1 MLGLDISSLS
11 FNILEHDNCK
21 LSTKLINQPVSSTL
35 ESNFFCFKNP
45 LNSSVYNFQHF
56 KSMPV
61 KRCLN
66 FRLRE
71 REARKWTFV
80 RDWEKEPTPSERDF
94 RTSVS
99 DVTCGQSV

>member
-1 MLGLDISSLS
+1 
-11 FNILEHDNCK
+11 
-21 LSTKLINQPVSSTL
+21 
-35 ESNFFCFKNP
+35 
-45 LNSSVYNFQHF
+45 
-56 KSMPV
+56 MPV

-99 DVTCGQSV
+99 DVTWSVCMTLTLMNCPSQEQDSMAREERT